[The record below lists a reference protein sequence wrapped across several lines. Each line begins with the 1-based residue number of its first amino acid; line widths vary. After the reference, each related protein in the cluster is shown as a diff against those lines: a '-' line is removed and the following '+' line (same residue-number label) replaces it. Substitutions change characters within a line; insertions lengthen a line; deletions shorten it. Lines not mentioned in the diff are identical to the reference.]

1 MSFITT
7 AMLPLNRYA
16 QFSGRSSRR
25 EYWTFT
31 LCVFACNL
39 VAYTIFSIGLAMDI
53 GILAGIGGIVYLAIS
68 LASLI
73 PSLAV
78 TVRRLHD
85 TDRSGWAMLISI
97 VPFGAIFLLIW
108 LFTAGAPAAN
118 RFGPPPSV

>member
-7 AMLPLNRYA
+7 ATLPLKRYA

-39 VAYTIFSIGLAMDI
+39 VAYTILSIGLAMDSSV
-53 GILAGIGGIVYLAIS
+53 LAGIGGILYVAIS

-78 TVRRLHD
+78 AARRLHD
-85 TDRSGWAMLISI
+85 TDRSGWFMLISL

-108 LFTAGAPAAN
+108 LLTAGAPAAN